1 MRHLFERSGL
11 FTILPFP
18 PVPVRFVYCNVC
30 VLVCRMRLSTH
41 LRAMFLR
48 KKMLSKQNRLARL
61 ERSQGAQ
68 FIMNA

>member
-11 FTILPFP
+11 FTILLFP

-30 VLVCRMRLSTH
+30 VLVHRMRISTQ

-48 KKMLSKQNRLARL
+48 GKCAILAKWQD
-61 ERSQGAQ
+61 SNVPKGPTSS
-68 FIMNA
+68 